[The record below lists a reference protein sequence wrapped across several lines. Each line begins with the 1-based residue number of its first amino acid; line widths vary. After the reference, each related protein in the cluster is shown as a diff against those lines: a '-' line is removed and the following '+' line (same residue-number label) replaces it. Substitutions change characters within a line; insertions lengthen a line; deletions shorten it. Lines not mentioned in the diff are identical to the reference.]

1 MIILEKPRTLE
12 ESAKVASRR
21 FLDPKYNSVK
31 EPKGLAS
38 GKISKSGNFIN
49 DERDKCDE

>member
-31 EPKGLAS
+31 EPKGLAF
-38 GKISKSGNFIN
+38 GKISKKHHTRMKLTQIILL
-49 DERDKCDE
+49 